1 METKCLLS
9 PSGVQAQLS
18 PIVAQLRELDGRL
31 AQLSA
36 AIGLEEGRYLP
47 SQLWGGIET
56 VRRDLLSDGIAT
68 LAVLAELSEEGAGQ
82 RRAETLALLER
93 VSLLGTDLV
102 RVLLDRPQV
111 VVEYLR
117 SRYARPD
124 QEVCGVLYLDVS
136 NRLLDEVE
144 LFRGTL
150 WRLAVE
156 PRAILRRALEH
167 SAAGLIVWHTHPLG
181 SANPSAHDETFRR
194 RLQQAAELLGV
205 RLVDHLI
212 LGHGEAWY
220 SWRLHEGGAGDVSH
234 TQSA

>member
-1 METKCLLS
+1 METRSLLS

-31 AQLSA
+31 AQLSE
-36 AIGLEEGRYLP
+36 AIEPEEGCYLP

-68 LAVLAELSEEGAGQ
+68 LAVLAGLSEEGAGR

-102 RVLLDRPQV
+102 STLLDRPQV

-117 SRYARPD
+117 SRYARAD
-124 QEVCGVLYLDVS
+124 QEVCGVLYLDVR

-150 WRLAVE
+150 LQAAVE
-156 PRAILRRALEH
+156 SRAILRRALER

-181 SANPSAHDETFRR
+181 SASPSAQDEAFRQ
-194 RLQQAAELLGV
+194 RLQQSAELMGV
-205 RLVDHLI
+205 RLVDQLI

-220 SWRLHEGGAGDVSH
+220 SWQLHEGGGGDVSH
-234 TQSA
+234 AQSA